1 MKFLK
6 HVAFAAAMG
15 CVSISAFAVGHYS
28 PDQGYAYDVVRHGVM
43 ISEKMLPN
51 EDGRNIN
58 GPTVIKAPSWL
69 KNTPGKYL
77 MYFSHHTGSYIRMA
91 YADKLT
97 GPWKIYEGGVMDLAQ
112 ITKAGLSWGP
122 DHVASPEIWIDNEHQ
137 ELWMYFHT
145 PITPAPKFDDPDY
158 QKKVLQQK
166 QATYRATSKDGIVWT
181 TNGRKI
187 AEHYLRVLPAEG
199 GGFWGFARGGAL
211 SYSYDGKWL
220 FDNLKPGPMEHNP
233 ITFSMARHVA
243 LLKEKDDLLL
253 FYSAIAD
260 VPESI
265 LVTHIK
271 MDGPDW
277 TRWTASEPK
286 LVLTPETDYEGANL
300 PMKPGTFGSSK
311 DPERGLR
318 DPFVIR
324 DDGKLYLFYT
334 IQGEKGIAC
343 AELVSKH

>member
-69 KNTPGKYL
+69 KNAPGKYL

-187 AEHYLRVLPAEG
+187 AIICAYCRLREAASGVLPAAAHSAIPMTAS
-199 GGFWGFARGGAL
+199 GFSTTSSLVPWSAT
-211 SYSYDGKWL
+211 
-220 FDNLKPGPMEHNP
+220 P
-233 ITFSMARHVA
+233 
-243 LLKEKDDLLL
+243 LL
-253 FYSAIAD
+253 FQW
-260 VPESI
+260 
-265 LVTHIK
+265 LVT
-271 MDGPDW
+271 
-277 TRWTASEPK
+277 
-286 LVLTPETDYEGANL
+286 
-300 PMKPGTFGSSK
+300 
-311 DPERGLR
+311 
-318 DPFVIR
+318 
-324 DDGKLYLFYT
+324 
-334 IQGEKGIAC
+334 
-343 AELVSKH
+343 

>member
-112 ITKAGLSWGP
+112 ITKAGLSWAP

-158 QKKVLQQK
+158 
-166 QATYRATSKDGIVWT
+166 
-181 TNGRKI
+181 
-187 AEHYLRVLPAEG
+187 
-199 GGFWGFARGGAL
+199 
-211 SYSYDGKWL
+211 
-220 FDNLKPGPMEHNP
+220 
-233 ITFSMARHVA
+233 
-243 LLKEKDDLLL
+243 
-253 FYSAIAD
+253 
-260 VPESI
+260 
-265 LVTHIK
+265 
-271 MDGPDW
+271 
-277 TRWTASEPK
+277 
-286 LVLTPETDYEGANL
+286 
-300 PMKPGTFGSSK
+300 
-311 DPERGLR
+311 
-318 DPFVIR
+318 
-324 DDGKLYLFYT
+324 
-334 IQGEKGIAC
+334 
-343 AELVSKH
+343 

>member
-1 MKFLK
+1 MLASPKEKTMKFLK

-69 KNTPGKYL
+69 KNAPGKYL

-145 PITPAPKFDDPDY
+145 PILLLRSSMIRTTKRRFFNKNKPPTEPP
-158 QKKVLQQK
+158 QKTALSGLPTAAKSPSIIC
-166 QATYRATSKDGIVWT
+166 AYCR
-181 TNGRKI
+181 
-187 AEHYLRVLPAEG
+187 LREAASGVLPAAAHSAIPMTAS
-199 GGFWGFARGGAL
+199 GFSTTSSLVPWSAT
-211 SYSYDGKWL
+211 
-220 FDNLKPGPMEHNP
+220 P
-233 ITFSMARHVA
+233 
-243 LLKEKDDLLL
+243 LL
-253 FYSAIAD
+253 FQW
-260 VPESI
+260 
-265 LVTHIK
+265 LVT
-271 MDGPDW
+271 
-277 TRWTASEPK
+277 
-286 LVLTPETDYEGANL
+286 
-300 PMKPGTFGSSK
+300 
-311 DPERGLR
+311 
-318 DPFVIR
+318 
-324 DDGKLYLFYT
+324 
-334 IQGEKGIAC
+334 
-343 AELVSKH
+343 